1 MHDLDTLGLILYAI
15 NGLTPFVFTLLLYKK
30 YREKRKIFYLLWLAG
45 FSAYGL
51 ATLINAYMFLNE
63 EVPPFI
69 GQLFT
74 LSSLIAFI
82 SIATGVGELIK
93 KARIFLLVSLG
104 APVILFLL
112 YSTGRY
118 NFSLD
123 LLFMVPYLVI
133 TLALVALQ
141 FWYRANLGMAG
152 LGWFLILIANIG
164 YSTGNVSFTAAPFI
178 ALLGKSVVF
187 YWMTRPRF
195 SLITEEFEDFL
206 MGTKTGI
213 DQDAVLTIVETTS
226 SRQDIQWIRN
236 QIIDGGSKGIRSIL
250 FLTYDHLSD
259 EIIIKSDL
267 DLPDLYIIEMTQE
280 RHPIAA
286 AFSESVLRISNDV
299 DELNILI
306 YDILDFIEAHSVKS
320 QILFYNVSTMIEI
333 SGWKRIYTFLISM
346 IPRLKKNEIQTFF
359 IYSPDLHEKSFE
371 VEILRHLGDR
381 VIAIG

>member
-1 MHDLDTLGLILYAI
+1 MDNLSLILYAV
-15 NGLTPFVFTLLLYKK
+15 NGLTPFVFTLLLYKR
-30 YREKRKIFYLLWLAG
+30 YREKRKLFYLLWLVG
-45 FSAYGL
+45 FSAYGF
-51 ATLINAYMFLNE
+51 ATLINAFTFFNKDI
-63 EVPPFI
+63 PPII
-69 GQLFT
+69 GQLFA

-82 SIATGVGELIK
+82 SITTGVGELIK
-93 KARIFLLVSLG
+93 RTRIFFLVSLG

-112 YSTGRY
+112 YSSGLY

-123 LLFMVPYLVI
+123 LLFMVPYLII
-133 TLALVALQ
+133 TLGLIALQ
-141 FWYRANLGMAG
+141 YRYKANLGLAG

-164 YSTGNVSFTAAPFI
+164 YSTSHVSFVAAPFI

-195 SLITEEFEDFL
+195 SLITEEFEDFM
-206 MGTKTGI
+206 MGTKSKV
-213 DQDAVLTIVETTS
+213 DQEAIITVVETNS
-226 SRQDIQWIRN
+226 NKQDIRWIRK
-236 QIIDGGSKGIRSIL
+236 QIIEGGSRGIRSIL

-259 EIIIKSDL
+259 EIISKHDL

-280 RHPIAA
+280 HHPIGA
-286 AFSESVLRISNDV
+286 AFSERVLRISTDI
-299 DELNILI
+299 DELNVLL
-306 YDILDFIEAHSVKS
+306 YDILDFIEAHGVKS

-359 IYSPDLHEKSFE
+359 IYSPEIHEKNFE

-381 VIAIG
+381 EITIG